1 MDKKVIGEKT
11 YKAVD
16 GVKDD
21 CEGCAGF
28 GTGNAQLCVALGKD
42 CLSTEGQDK
51 IWVLEVE

>member
-1 MDKKVIGEKT
+1 MDKKVIDGKT

-28 GTGNAQLCVALGKD
+28 GTGNAQLCVDLGKD
-42 CLSTEGQDK
+42 CLSAEGRDK
-51 IWVLEVE
+51 VWVLEIE

>member
-1 MDKKVIGEKT
+1 MDKKEINGKT

-28 GTGNAQLCVALGKD
+28 GTENAQLCVDLGKD
-42 CLSTEGQDK
+42 CLSAEGQDK
-51 IWVLEVE
+51 VWVLEIE